1 MKDLPR
7 LHETIFCKPNT
18 KLEHF
23 SQNYRKQRLRA
34 SYKLKNPRLKQIMLK
49 TFRHYRATLEAH
61 RTKDIFAVQAI
72 LRHRNIINTQKYIH
86 LAKVLFKD
94 DEKYVTKVANNVKEA
109 CILIDAGFEYVTGE
123 YNDGGKI
130 FRKPKDFVDDE
141 F

>member
-1 MKDLPR
+1 MLTVFR
-7 LHETIFCKPNT
+7 IYL
-18 KLEHF
+18 
-23 SQNYRKQRLRA
+23 YRVY
-34 SYKLKNPRLKQIMLK
+34 SRLKQIQLK

-94 DEKYVTKVANNVKEA
+94 DEKYVSKVANNVKEA
-109 CILIDAGFEYVTGE
+109 CILVDAGFEYVTGQ
-123 YNDGGKI
+123 YDDGGKI
-130 FRKPKDFVDDE
+130 FRKPKDLVNDE